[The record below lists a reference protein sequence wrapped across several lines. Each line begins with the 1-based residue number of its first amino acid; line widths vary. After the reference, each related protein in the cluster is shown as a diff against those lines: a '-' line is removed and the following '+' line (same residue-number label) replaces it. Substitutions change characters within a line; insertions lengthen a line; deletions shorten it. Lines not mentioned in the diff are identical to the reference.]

1 MLSFKHCLLARKRE
15 SEASGETM
23 GNPTIIQGAEI
34 RAQEVSIG
42 EGVVLDDGIS
52 ISGFHGEPAERV
64 VIGDHTY
71 IGPDV
76 NIACP
81 VLIIGNFV
89 TIHRRTGIFGEGPC
103 AIGHNSWIGQ
113 DCILNSHG
121 DLWIGN
127 NVGIGA
133 ANHIWTHAAQGELLE
148 GCQLFYARPVIIE
161 NDAWICGGHSTVN
174 PGVTVA
180 SKTVL
185 LPQSLLTRSTTPNSC
200 YGGNPAKV
208 IDKLGTP
215 YRELTV
221 QEKAR
226 MLESFLAEFF
236 LSNPHLSY
244 SMTEGRICLFENH
257 GSQKVGEFDWVNKT
271 YEKKRTPEEIAFI
284 KFMKGFR
291 ARFVP
296 EDSPLIAGE
305 ILKKAKRKMRRDT
318 GRRIPI

>member
-1 MLSFKHCLLARKRE
+1 M
-15 SEASGETM
+15 TM
-23 GNPTIIQGAEI
+23 NSRIIQGATI
-34 RAQEVSIG
+34 RAKEVSLG

-52 ISGFHGEPAERV
+52 ISGFHGEPMERIA
-64 VIGDHTY
+64 IGDHTY

-76 NIACP
+76 NIACTA
-81 VLIIGNFV
+81 LIVGDFV

-133 ANHIWTHAAQGELLE
+133 ANHIWTHAAQGELSE
-148 GCQLFYARPVIIE
+148 GCQLFHAKPVIIE

-180 SKTVL
+180 GRTVL
-185 LPQSLLTRSTTPNSC
+185 LPQSLLTGNTKPNTF

-208 IDKLGTP
+208 IDKLLAP
-215 YRELTV
+215 YKELAV
-221 QEKAR
+221 EEKAK
-226 MLESFLAEFF
+226 MIESFVAEFLLF
-236 LSNPHLSY
+236 HPDLSY
-244 SMTEGRICLFENH
+244 RMTDGRVCLFKGH
-257 GSQKVGEFDWVNKT
+257 GSQKVAEFDWVNKA
-271 YEKKRTPEEIAFI
+271 YEKKRTPEEVAFL
-284 KFMKGFR
+284 KFMKGYR

-296 EDSPLIAGE
+296 EDRRRVGEE
-305 ILKKAKRKMRRDT
+305 ILEMAKMKMMVPRDKPPRPILSSTRRT
-318 GRRIPI
+318 IEPSVE